1 MIGGKCN
8 QQSLIISTMNS
19 NVIKLATSGPWRQ
32 LNSFSNNDLNLGYI
46 YLPQYN
52 AIEFGDGK
60 YYILCFYQF
69 QKTMD

>member
-1 MIGGKCN
+1 
-8 QQSLIISTMNS
+8 MNS
-19 NVIKLATSGPWRQ
+19 NVIKLTTSGPWRQ

-60 YYILCFYQF
+60 YYILYFYKF
-69 QKTMD
+69 

>member
-1 MIGGKCN
+1 
-8 QQSLIISTMNS
+8 MNS
-19 NVIKLATSGPWRQ
+19 NVIKLTTSGPWRQ

-60 YYILCFYQF
+60 Y
-69 QKTMD
+69 